1 MKKCKAT
8 TSIKAPKPILN
19 LKLKM
24 ARNGFSLLELAIALA
39 VLAVLAGGVLK
50 GSELIQSAK
59 VQSTATEVVN
69 LDTALSAF
77 EGRYSAL
84 PGDFAGATAA
94 GLGSFSGNGNGLI
107 DTAGEQGAVF
117 EHLQRAGFI
126 KGQYTSIELTGGN
139 CPETSCPA
147 SPLGGTF
154 VIGST
159 LLSDDPANGAVQLLL
174 GNATRS
180 KKLAE
185 IDRKLDDGKA
195 DSGDF
200 LLLATEG
207 NTCSTEAGLWDETS
221 EGNCQAAYKLR

>member
-1 MKKCKAT
+1 MPSRFSKGRT
-8 TSIKAPKPILN
+8 LSPKLHTQ
-19 LKLKM
+19 
-24 ARNGFSLLELAIALA
+24 RGFSLLELAIALA

-59 VQSTATEVVN
+59 VQSTVTEVVN

-84 PGDFAGATAA
+84 PGDFAGASAA

-107 DTAGEQGAVF
+107 DTAAEQGAVF

-126 KGQYTSIELTGGN
+126 KGQYTSTELTGTT
-139 CPETSCPA
+139 CPESSCPP

-154 VIGST
+154 VMGST
-159 LLSDDPANGAVQLLL
+159 LLTDDPASGSIQLLL

-180 KKLAE
+180 KKLAD

-195 DSGDF
+195 ESGDF
-200 LLLATEG
+200 LILATDG
-207 NTCSTEAGLWDETS
+207 NTCTTTDGLWNEAS
-221 EGNCQAAYKLR
+221 ESNCQAAYRLR

>member
-1 MKKCKAT
+1 MPKRFNT
-8 TSIKAPKPILN
+8 TKN
-19 LKLKM
+19 LKAILPSQQ
-24 ARNGFSLLELAIALA
+24 GFSLLELAIALA

-59 VQSTATEVVN
+59 VQSTVTEITN
-69 LDTALSAF
+69 IDTAVSAF
-77 EGRYSAL
+77 EGRYAAL
-84 PGDFAGATAA
+84 PGDFAGASAA
-94 GLGSFSGNGNGLI
+94 GLGSFSGNGNGLV

-126 KGQYTSIELTGGN
+126 KGQFTSIELTGAT

-154 VIGST
+154 VMGST
-159 LLSDDPANGAVQLLL
+159 LLSDDPANGSIQLLL

-180 KKLAE
+180 KKLAD

-195 DSGDF
+195 ESGDF
-200 LLLATEG
+200 LILATEG
-207 NTCSTEAGLWDETS
+207 STCTTDEGLWDEAS
-221 EGNCQAAYKLR
+221 ESNCQAAYKLR

>member
-1 MKKCKAT
+1 MHRNFQMTSKA
-8 TSIKAPKPILN
+8 
-19 LKLKM
+19 
-24 ARNGFSLLELAIALA
+24 ARLTPLQKGFSLLELAIALA

-59 VQSTATEVVN
+59 VQSTATEVTH

-84 PGDFAGATAA
+84 PGDFAGAAAA
-94 GLGSFSGNGNGLI
+94 GLGDFSGNGNGLI
-107 DTAGEQGAVF
+107 DTAGERGAVF

-126 KGQYTSIELTGGN
+126 KGQYTSIEMSGAT
-139 CPETSCPA
+139 CPESSCPA

-154 VIGST
+154 IIAST
-159 LLSDDPANGAVQLLL
+159 LLTDDPANGAVQLLL

-195 DSGDF
+195 DSGD
-200 LLLATEG
+200 LLAMTGGSSTCVTED
-207 NTCSTEAGLWDETS
+207 GLWDETS
-221 EGNCQAAYKLR
+221 EATCQAAYKLR

>member
-1 MKKCKAT
+1 MQHQHFMPSYPSRKTHTQK
-8 TSIKAPKPILN
+8 
-19 LKLKM
+19 
-24 ARNGFSLLELAIALA
+24 GFSLLELAIALA

-84 PGDFAGATAA
+84 PGDFAGAAAA
-94 GLGSFSGNGNGLI
+94 GLGTFSGNGNGLI

-126 KGQYTSIELTGGN
+126 KGDFTAIDLTGST

-154 VIGST
+154 IISSV
-159 LLSDDPANGAVQLLL
+159 LLSNEPANGAVQLLL
-174 GNATRS
+174 GSATRS

-195 DSGDF
+195 DSGD
-200 LLLATEG
+200 LLVLSTEGTTCATEG
-207 NTCSTEAGLWDETS
+207 GLWDETS
-221 EGNCQAAYKLR
+221 ESNCQAAYKLR